1 MINELRELEQ
11 SKKDDK
17 SWIQFQKDF
26 DLPEK
31 KSESWRKIDLKRI
44 NRIRNLPLVNENNLG
59 KISQQEK
66 IPLMDENSFRIIV
79 KESLNQINLN
89 SLPNG
94 MSILNEREIEKHI
107 NKSLN
112 QLNHENDWALK
123 VNNASTKKISLFM
136 INWSNKFVII
146 VLLIISAIA
155 LSKQAWA

>member
-1 MINELRELEQ
+1 MNNELRELEQ
-11 SKKDDK
+11 SEKEIK
-17 SWIQFQKDF
+17 SWIQFQEDF
-26 DLPEK
+26 YLPEK

-112 QLNHENDWALK
+112 QLNHENDWTLK
-123 VNNASTKKISLFM
+123 VNNASTKKILG
-136 INWSNKFVII
+136 IRI
-146 VLLIISAIA
+146 
-155 LSKQAWA
+155 